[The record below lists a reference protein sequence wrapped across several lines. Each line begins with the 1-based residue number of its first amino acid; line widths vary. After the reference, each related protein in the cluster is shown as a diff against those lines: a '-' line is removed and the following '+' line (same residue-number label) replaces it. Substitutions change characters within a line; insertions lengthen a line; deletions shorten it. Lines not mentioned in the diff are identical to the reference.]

1 MLGAARIAGGKIDER
16 KGKGFRYE
24 LLLLVLIVEPL
35 LRPIEIDLRI
45 AVKREP

>member
-1 MLGAARIAGGKIDER
+1 MSGETRVAGGEVGQR
-16 KGKGFRYE
+16 EGEGFRYE
-24 LLLLVLIVEPL
+24 LLLLVLIDELL